1 MKHKHK
7 YKTYMTKIK
16 LSCFVAASLKT
27 IGKKE
32 KKVQPAQKCLIFSSL
47 FIEFS
52 SVLSPHN
59 HTHATTGLAY

>member
-32 KKVQPAQKCLIFSSL
+32 KKYSQLKNV
-47 FIEFS
+47 
-52 SVLSPHN
+52 
-59 HTHATTGLAY
+59 